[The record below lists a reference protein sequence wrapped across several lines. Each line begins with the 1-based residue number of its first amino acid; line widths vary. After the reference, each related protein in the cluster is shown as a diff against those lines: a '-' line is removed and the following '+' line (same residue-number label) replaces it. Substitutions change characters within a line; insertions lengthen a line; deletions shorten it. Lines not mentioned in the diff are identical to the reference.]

1 MEDEKPADE
10 VEVTEVETPVI
21 QQNEDARYAA
31 LEERVKALEA
41 LFSDEVLADLL
52 ESIREIRAEET
63 RPRTKSWL
71 YRGRED

>member
-1 MEDEKPADE
+1 MEDESS
-10 VEVTEVETPVI
+10 VEVTEGEVETPAA
-21 QQNEDARYAA
+21 QASEDSRYAA
-31 LEERVKALEA
+31 LEQRVEVLEA
-41 LFSDEVLADLL
+41 LFNDDVLTDLM